1 VKYFTLLALA
11 GTTSLSAC
19 TKPHHQATHFRK
31 VLILGNSITYSAP
44 YSKVGWAGS
53 WGMAA
58 SAPAKDFVHLLTRR
72 LQQETPG
79 AQVRMQ
85 NIAEWEHTYW
95 KYDLTRFDTLKS
107 FAPDLLI
114 VRLGENVTSDSVR
127 QQHFGQHLGA
137 LVAALAGPKTKVV
150 IASSF
155 WTGNESIEAMQTY
168 SQAHQATYVPLAQLG
183 DDPTYKAIG
192 KFANAGVASH
202 PSDAGMQAIADAIWE
217 SI

>member
-1 VKYFTLLALA
+1 MKYFILLALV
-11 GTTSLSAC
+11 GTTGLGAC
-19 TKPHHQATHFRK
+19 TKPHHQAAHFRK

-58 SAPAKDFVHLLTRR
+58 SAPDKDFVHLLTHR

-79 AQVRMQ
+79 AQIKIQ

-95 KYDLTRFDTLKS
+95 KYGLARFDTLKS
-107 FAPDLLI
+107 FKPDLLI
-114 VRLGENVTSDSVR
+114 VRLGENVNSDSV
-127 QQHFGQHLGA
+127 QQQQFGQHLGA
-137 LVAALAGPKTKVV
+137 LVTALAGPQTKAVV
-150 IASSF
+150 ASSF
-155 WTGNESIEAMQTY
+155 WAGNHSIEAMQAY
-168 SQAHQATYVPLAQLG
+168 SQAHQATYVPLAQFG

-202 PSDAGMQAIADAIWE
+202 PSDAGMQAIADAIWDNM
-217 SI
+217 